1 MTVGEAFETFKEDNP
16 DCQIGK
22 ISFASLHP
30 KEVGLV
36 FDMLHNVCGC
46 KIHQNMI
53 LIFSSLNNREN
64 PEKKSILALFANG
77 IMAVQNIPKSMTTG
91 YLAPHV
97 KGIYI

>member
-1 MTVGEAFETFKEDNP
+1 MTVGEAFETFKEDNL
-16 DCQIGK
+16 DCQTGNS
-22 ISFASLHP
+22 SFASLSP
-30 KEVGLV
+30 KAVGLV
-36 FDMLHNVCGC
+36 SDIPHNVCGC

-77 IMAVQNIPKSMTTG
+77 IMAVQRIPKSLMTR